1 MFLNTGTNVPH
12 NLIDGFHS
20 RTNNRKMMQNDS
32 KVSDVFSNIFDRRMK
47 QYVFDGVS
55 SSQIFEQ
62 SDRSK

>member
-1 MFLNTGTNVPH
+1 MFSNASTNVPR
-12 NLIDGFHS
+12 NLIYSFHS

-47 QYVFDGVS
+47 QYVIDGVS